1 MWTFFRLAIT
11 NLWFA
16 EFDASQFTNNNA
28 HRQSVNQQAAESTM
42 IGNRLKRA
50 REALGLSLR
59 ELEAAIQGQV
69 SAQAIGKYERD
80 EMMPSSTVLLAM
92 AKALHVSP
100 EYLLSEREIELTGVD
115 FRKAPHAGVK
125 EERAVEASV
134 LDQVERY
141 LELEELLP
149 GVEQPWDAPDEEAFA
164 IGRVEDAE
172 QAADA
177 LRHLWQLGIDPIPF
191 MAELLEDKGVK
202 VIALDLPENVSGS
215 KAFVQRPD
223 RQEVPVIV
231 VNQRHNGERQR
242 FTLAHELAH
251 LVLRCSGLS
260 DAEQEKAADRF
271 AGAFLM
277 AKDKVLQLLGSHR
290 KSISI
295 GELVELKKLF
305 KVSIA
310 SLVVRCAQLEIIS
323 KAAYGRLFAQI
334 RALGWN
340 GPASTEPGTLTAE
353 APQRM
358 ERLCLRAV
366 AEEAISEPRAAELLG
381 ISVRELDRRLMGQIA

>member
-1 MWTFFRLAIT
+1 
-11 NLWFA
+11 
-16 EFDASQFTNNNA
+16 
-28 HRQSVNQQAAESTM
+28 M

-59 ELEAAIQGQV
+59 ELEAAIQGLV

-80 EMMPSSTVLLAM
+80 EMMPSSTILLAM
-92 AKALHVSP
+92 SKALRVSP

-115 FRKAPHAGVK
+115 FRKAPHAGAK
-125 EERAVEASV
+125 EERAVEAAV

-149 GVEQPWDAPDEEAFA
+149 GVEQSWHAPSGEAFE
-164 IGRVEDAE
+164 INRIEDAE

-177 LRHLWQLGIDPIPF
+177 LRRLWKLGIDPIPF

-215 KAFVQRPD
+215 KAFVQRPERD
-223 RQEVPVIV
+223 DVPVIV
-231 VNQRHNGERQR
+231 VNQGHNGERQR
-242 FTLAHELAH
+242 FSLAHELAH
-251 LVLRCSGLS
+251 LVLRFSELS

-277 AKDKVLQLLGSHR
+277 ARDMVLRVLGPHR
-290 KSISI
+290 TSISI
-295 GELVELKKLF
+295 GELAELKKIF

-310 SLVVRCAQLEIIS
+310 SLVVRCAQLGILP
-323 KAAYGRLFAQI
+323 KAAYGRLWGHI
-334 RALGWN
+334 KSLGWN
-340 GPASTEPGTLTAE
+340 SQASDEPNRLPPE
-353 APQRM
+353 VPLRM

-366 AEEAISEPRAAELLG
+366 AEGAISEARAAELLN
-381 ISVRELDRRLMGQIA
+381 ISVRELDRRLMGQFA

>member
-1 MWTFFRLAIT
+1 
-11 NLWFA
+11 
-16 EFDASQFTNNNA
+16 
-28 HRQSVNQQAAESTM
+28 M

-50 REALGLSLR
+50 REALRLSLR
-59 ELEAAIQGQV
+59 ELEAAIEGQV

-80 EMMPSSTVLLAM
+80 EMMPGSTVLLAL
-92 AKALHVSP
+92 ARALRVSP

-115 FRKAPHAGVK
+115 FRKAPHAGAK

-141 LELEELLP
+141 LALEELLP
-149 GVEQPWDAPDEEAFA
+149 GVEQPWDAPAGDAFA
-164 IGRVEDAE
+164 ISRVEDAE

-177 LRHLWQLGIDPIPF
+177 LRHLWELGVDPIPL
-191 MAELLEDKGVK
+191 MAELLEERGVK

-215 KAFVQRPD
+215 KAYVRRPGYKD
-223 RQEVPVIV
+223 VPVIV
-231 VNQRHNGERQR
+231 VNHGHSGERQR

-251 LVLRCSGLS
+251 LVLRFRGLS
-260 DAEQEKAADRF
+260 DAEQKKAADRF

-277 AKDKVLQLLGSHR
+277 ARGMVLRLLGEHR
-290 KSISI
+290 TSISV
-295 GELVELKKLF
+295 GELAELKKIF

-310 SLVVRCAQLEIIS
+310 SLVARCAQLGVLS
-323 KAAYGRLFAQI
+323 KTACGRLWAQI

-340 GPASTEPGTLTAE
+340 SQASNEPSSLPAEV
-353 APQRM
+353 PQRM

-366 AEEAISEPRAAELLG
+366 AEDAISEARAAELLN
-381 ISVRELDRRLMGQIA
+381 ISVRELDRRLMGQAA

>member
-1 MWTFFRLAIT
+1 
-11 NLWFA
+11 
-16 EFDASQFTNNNA
+16 
-28 HRQSVNQQAAESTM
+28 M

-80 EMMPSSTVLLAM
+80 EMMPSSTILLAL
-92 AKALHVSP
+92 AKALKVSP
-100 EYLLSEREIELTGVD
+100 EYLLIEHEIELAGVD
-115 FRKAPHAGVK
+115 FRKAPHAGAK

-149 GVEQPWDAPDEEAFA
+149 GVEQLWDTPAGKDFN
-164 IGRVEDAE
+164 ISRIEDAE

-177 LRHLWQLGIDPIPF
+177 LRNQWNLGIDPIPSV
-191 MAELLEDKGVK
+191 AELLEDKGVK
-202 VIALDLPENVSGS
+202 VIALALPENVSGS
-215 KAFVQRPD
+215 KAFVQRPKRKD
-223 RQEVPVIV
+223 VPVIV
-231 VNQRHNGERQR
+231 VNQGHNGERQR

-251 LVLRCSGLS
+251 LVLRFSGLS

-277 AKDKVLQLLGSHR
+277 AKDMVLRLLGPHR
-290 KSISI
+290 SSISI
-295 GELVELKKLF
+295 GELAELKKIF

-310 SLVVRCAQLEIIS
+310 SLVVRCAQIGIIT
-323 KAAYGRLFAQI
+323 KATYGRLWAQI
-334 RALGWN
+334 KRLGWN
-340 GPASTEPGTLTAE
+340 SHASNEPGLLPPE
-353 APQRM
+353 VPQRM

-366 AEEAISEPRAAELLG
+366 AERAISEARAAELLN
-381 ISVRELDRRLMGQIA
+381 ISVRELDRKLMGQTA